1 MYSFFAII
9 ILSDDCRETGRVC
22 FFFGILFNFI
32 KRGDKILTNSNQK
45 NSKNLLF
52 SNLCK
57 NFHVEKKRKKFREWL
72 LYNTTLDPFL
82 LSVNLSEKAI
92 REIEDWLKKKQN
104 ELLKQ
109 EIKESG
115 SSL

>member
-1 MYSFFAII
+1 M
-9 ILSDDCRETGRVC
+9 L
-22 FFFGILFNFI
+22 FFGILFNFI
-32 KRGDKILTNSNQK
+32 KRGDMIFINRNLKK
-45 NSKNLLF
+45 SKNPLF
-52 SNLCK
+52 SSICK
-57 NFHVEKKRKKFREWL
+57 RFHVEKKQRRKFREWL

-104 ELLKQ
+104 ELLK
-109 EIKESG
+109 ESG